1 MGKRKKPAMPPAIIL
16 INERY
21 DRGGKT
27 PAKGVITEKKTK
39 LSAIGTVTEI
49 ILKVK
54 PAMDLISSEFL
65 LLFILIKFMQ
75 DPNKHNSDNIHKS
88 LIQ

>member
-21 DRGGKT
+21 DRGGKN
-27 PAKGVITEKKTK
+27 PAKGVIEEKITK
-39 LSAIGTVTEI
+39 LRAIGTVREI

-65 LLFILIKFMQ
+65 FLFVLIKFMQ
-75 DPNKHNSDNIHKS
+75 AQNKHNSDNKPMS
-88 LIQ
+88 R